1 MELVDEVEED
11 DILVNLIDKEVLN
24 GFALVKYGLIQREN
38 VFRLMEGL
46 SFMKK
51 TYFIGMAKIKK
62 KLLLVMELYSGV

>member
-11 DILVNLIDKEVLN
+11 DILVNLIDKEVHQWICPGKVWLDTE
-24 GFALVKYGLIQREN
+24 GKRIQAH
-38 VFRLMEGL
+38 GG
-46 SFMKK
+46 SIFMKK

>member
-11 DILVNLIDKEVLN
+11 DILVNLIKKYIN